1 MRPFF
6 VAAFFLV
13 LVYNYLSI
21 LFDACEIS
29 TRNQEAIS
37 FDDSVAAFSG
47 LSVVV
52 LENKPVNLSEKE
64 YKKR

>member
-21 LFDACEIS
+21 LFGACEIS

-37 FDDSVAAFSG
+37 FDDSVADFSD
-47 LSVVV
+47 LSVLV
-52 LENKPVNLSEKE
+52 LENKPDESLWKGI
-64 YKKR
+64 